1 MKIPTLSL
9 LKLLEDNGFGTI
21 DKDLFFEKMPL
32 GATGLYIASVGMSQ
46 AKGERRRQGYDI
58 YVRGKND
65 IEARKLTESVADFI
79 CNCNICELPAVPPI
93 ADESVKGV
101 ELDLAS
107 TPTSLGLD
115 DHGRVLFRISG
126 TIYY

>member
-9 LKLLEDNGFGTI
+9 LKLLEDNDFGTI

-46 AKGERRRQGYDI
+46 AKGERRRQGY
-58 YVRGKND
+58 
-65 IEARKLTESVADFI
+65 FI

-115 DHGRVLFRISG
+115 DNGRVLFRISG

>member
-1 MKIPTLSL
+1 
-9 LKLLEDNGFGTI
+9 
-21 DKDLFFEKMPL
+21 
-32 GATGLYIASVGMSQ
+32 MSQ

-115 DHGRVLFRISG
+115 DNGRVLFRISG